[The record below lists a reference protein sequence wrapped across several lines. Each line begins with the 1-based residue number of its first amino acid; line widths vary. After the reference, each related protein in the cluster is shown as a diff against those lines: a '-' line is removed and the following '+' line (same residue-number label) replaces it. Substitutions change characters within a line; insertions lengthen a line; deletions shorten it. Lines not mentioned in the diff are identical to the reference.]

1 MSQGLTQ
8 KAKAIAHF
16 ARHIYIS
23 CSFFFLLLSLCDRI
37 TPGESLFDSMPP
49 PLEEEM
55 KRNFCR
61 CQRGYGTSVRGTSA
75 TDFLFNQIPS
85 SLCQDRDNADYTSVF
100 PFRDATADY
109 VYGHE
114 TGHKQNV
121 NKRHVSS
128 TSVDSAIKSG
138 KDGIQA
144 PKEREHS
151 LRPVAAT
158 FSLSETDSGPL
169 GSKVKGQRSTAN
181 DRRGKRQ
188 SLYDFPPT
196 EGRRRDPDPEF
207 HPILSFQSLSQLD
220 LESLAYFFPED
231 HASESRPV
239 PEPVWPTPSGL
250 TSSKALEL
258 CQAALANSTVGA
270 ACRGL
275 LDRRLDEA
283 VDLCIQD
290 LQLKDDLAWED
301 ALLPF
306 LENECER
313 RLLRN
318 RTQRALQLG
327 STPGAPGNVVTA
339 LRCPNLCSGQ
349 GRCTDTGCQ
358 CHPGHSRYDCSIPI
372 SEYLG
377 WA

>member
-1 MSQGLTQ
+1 MSP
-8 KAKAIAHF
+8 
-16 ARHIYIS
+16 
-23 CSFFFLLLSLCDRI
+23 LLSLCDRI

-49 PLEEEM
+49 PLEGEM

-61 CQRGYGTSVRGTSA
+61 CQRGYGASVRGTSSS
-75 TDFLFNQIPS
+75 DFLFNQIPS

-109 VYGHE
+109 VE
-114 TGHKQNV
+114 TGHKQSV
-121 NKRHVSS
+121 HKRHVST
-128 TSVDSAIKSG
+128 TSADSPIKSG
-138 KDGIQA
+138 KDGVLS
-144 PKEREHS
+144 PKKRERS
-151 LRPVAAT
+151 PQPVAA
-158 FSLSETDSGPL
+158 SLFLTETDSRLP
-169 GSKVKGQRSTAN
+169 GSEGQRSKAN
-181 DRRGKRQ
+181 DQRGKRQ

-196 EGRRRDPDPEF
+196 EGRHQDLDSEYQ
-207 HPILSFQSLSQLD
+207 PILSFQSLSQLD

-231 HASESRPV
+231 HVSESRPV

-258 CQAALANSTVGA
+258 CQAALSNSTVGA
-270 ACRGL
+270 ACRGV

-290 LQLKDDLAWED
+290 LQLKDDLVWED
-301 ALLPF
+301 ALVPF

-327 STPGAPGNVVTA
+327 STPGEVGDVVTA
-339 LRCPNLCSGQ
+339 LRCPNLCSGHGQ
-349 GRCTDTGCQ
+349 CTESGCQ

-372 SEYLG
+372 SE
-377 WA
+377 